1 MNNIDRVS
9 QGVQLAANLGVI
21 LSIVFLAYQ
30 IGEQRELMK
39 AQTRTAISSEVIG
52 MLISEATDEGL
63 VSAQRRSWW
72 DGEELSPD
80 DRFRLE
86 RISRAYFHL
95 WQNIH
100 YQYRHGLY
108 DETEFAGARAGLKL
122 RLSRPGVAAIWCD
135 TEEQY
140 SREFVAEVERLL
152 PPGSSCAKGAE
163 PR

>member
-1 MNNIDRVS
+1 MNIDRVS
-9 QGVQLAANLGVI
+9 HGVQLAANVGVI

-52 MLISEATDEGL
+52 LLVAEATDEGL
-63 VSAQRRSWW
+63 VSAVRRSN

-80 DRFRLE
+80 DRFRLD
-86 RISRAYFHL
+86 RISRAYFRY
-95 WQNIH
+95 WENVH
-100 YQYRHGLY
+100 YQYRNGLY
-108 DETEFAGARAGLKL
+108 DETEFAGSRAGWKS
-122 RLSRPGVAAIWCD
+122 RLSRPGVGAIWCD

-140 SREFVAEVERLL
+140 SREFVAQIEPLL
-152 PPGSSCAKGAE
+152 PPGSSCAKGAD

>member
-1 MNNIDRVS
+1 MNIDRVS

-21 LSIVFLAYQ
+21 LSIMVLAYQ

-39 AQTRTAISSEVIG
+39 AQNRTAAASEVIG
-52 MLISEATDEGL
+52 LLVSEATDEGL
-63 VSAQRRSWW
+63 VSAVRRSF

-80 DRFRLE
+80 DRFRLD
-86 RISRAYFHL
+86 RISRAYL
-95 WQNIH
+95 RYWANVH
-100 YQYRHGLY
+100 YQYRNGLY
-108 DETEFAGARAGLKL
+108 DEEEFGVARVGLKV
-122 RLSRPGVAAIWCD
+122 RLSRPGVAAMWCA

>member
-1 MNNIDRVS
+1 MNIDRVS

-21 LSIVFLAYQ
+21 LSIMVLAYQ
-30 IGEQRELMK
+30 IGEQRDLMK
-39 AQTRTAISSEVIG
+39 AQTRTATSSEAIG
-52 MLISEATDEGL
+52 LLVSEATDEGL
-63 VSAQRRSWW
+63 LSAVRRSW
-72 DGEELSPD
+72 DGEELSPE

-135 TEEQY
+135 TAYQY
-140 SREFVAEVERLL
+140 SPAFVAEVEPLL
-152 PPGSSCAKGAE
+152 PSGFSCAKGPD

>member
-1 MNNIDRVS
+1 
-9 QGVQLAANLGVI
+9 
-21 LSIVFLAYQ
+21 LSIMVLAYQ
-30 IGEQRELMK
+30 IGEQRDLMK
-39 AQTRTAISSEVIG
+39 AQTRTAAASEVIG
-52 MLISEATDEGL
+52 LLVSEATDQGL
-63 VSAQRRSWW
+63 LSAVRRSF

-122 RLSRPGVAAIWCD
+122 RLSRPGVAAIWC
-135 TEEQY
+135 EVAGQY
-140 SREFVAEVERLL
+140 SAAFVAEVERLL
-152 PPGSSCAKGAE
+152 P
-163 PR
+163 

>member
-1 MNNIDRVS
+1 MNIDRMS
-9 QGVQLAANLGVI
+9 QSVQLAANLGVI

-39 AQTRTAISSEVIG
+39 AETRTALSSQAVG
-52 MLISEATDEGL
+52 LLVSEATDEGL
-63 VSAQRRSWW
+63 VSAVRRSN

-86 RISRAYFHL
+86 RISQAYFRH
-95 WQNIH
+95 WQNVH
-100 YQYRHGLY
+100 YQYRNGLF
-108 DETEFAGARAGLKL
+108 DEAEFAGGRKAWKA
-122 RLSRPGVAAIWCD
+122 RLSRRGVAAIWCD
-135 TEEQY
+135 QAERY
-140 SREFVAEVERLL
+140 SHEFVAEVERLL

>member
-1 MNNIDRVS
+1 MNIDRVS
-9 QGVQLAANLGVI
+9 QSVQLAANVGVI
-21 LSIVFLAYQ
+21 LSIAFLAYQ

-39 AQTRTAISSEVIG
+39 AQTRIEISSEVIG

-63 VSAQRRSWW
+63 VSAVRRSF

-80 DRFRLE
+80 DRFRLD
-86 RISRAYFHL
+86 RISRAYLRYFANL
-95 WQNIH
+95 H
-100 YQYRHGLY
+100 YQYRNGLY
-108 DETEFAGARAGLKL
+108 DEEEFRVARVGLKV
-122 RLSRPGVAAIWCD
+122 RLSRPGVAAMWCA

-152 PPGSSCAKGAE
+152 PPGSSCPKGVE